1 MVNCKLLS
9 HTPEPEQVVAAAARL
24 CYSTA
29 GAGELHERLE
39 RLEVERLIRHL
50 REVGHTSPFEH
61 ASFTFAIEG
70 VSRSLT
76 HQLVRHRMASYSQQS
91 QRYVDES
98 RFEHIVPPSIAC
110 CDAAKAVFVQAM
122 NDANEAYRQL
132 VESGIPREDARYVLP
147 NACETKIVVTLNA
160 RALLN
165 FLAHRTCTRAQWEIR
180 QLAAIMLMQVRGV
193 APVLFEVAG
202 PPCETDGVCHEGTRS
217 CGRLERERNH
227 RGSKCTKGPKD
238 MDLRQ

>member
-1 MVNCKLLS
+1 MVNCRLLS

-29 GAGELHERLE
+29 GAGELHGRLE
-39 RLEVERLIRHL
+39 RVEVERLVRHL

-76 HQLVRHRMASYSQQS
+76 HQLVRHRVASYSQQS

-98 RFEHIVPPSIAC
+98 RFEHIVPPSVAC
-110 CDAAKAVFVQAM
+110 SEAARNVFEQAM
-122 NDANEAYRQL
+122 GGANSAYRQL
-132 VESGIPREDARYVLP
+132 VELGVPREDARYVLP
-147 NACETKIVVTLNA
+147 NACETKIVTTMNA

-180 QLAAIMLMQVRGV
+180 QLAAIMLRQVREV

-202 PPCETDGVCHEGTRS
+202 PPCETEGVCHEGPRS
-217 CGRLERERNH
+217 CGRLEKRAM
-227 RGSKCTKGPKD
+227 RGT
-238 MDLRQ
+238 